1 MHDALT
7 FCKNVT
13 MNSSSNLFLVG
24 PMGAGKTSIGRRLAG
39 HFGMRFVD
47 LDHEIETATG
57 ASIPLIFEL
66 EGEAGF
72 RQREAAA
79 LQQFSASEGIVLAC
93 GGGVVLDDDN
103 RRQLAEHGFVV
114 YLQTKVEHQIE
125 RLRRD
130 TQRPLL
136 IAPDRRQRLQ
146 TLNDQREPLYR
157 EVADLCIEPRQE
169 PIRRASARIA
179 AQIEA
184 HWDRLVP
191 APGEHP

>member
-1 MHDALT
+1 
-7 FCKNVT
+7 
-13 MNSSSNLFLVG
+13 MNPSSNLFLIG

-39 HFGMRFVD
+39 QWGMRFVD
-47 LDHEIETATG
+47 LDHEIETVTG
-57 ASIPLIFEL
+57 APIPLIFEL

-72 RQREAAA
+72 RQREAAT
-79 LQQFSASEGIVLAC
+79 LEQFSASQGIVLAC
-93 GGGVVLDDDN
+93 GGGVVLGDAN
-103 RRQLAEHGFVV
+103 RHQLAAHGFVV

-136 IAPDRRQRLQ
+136 ATPDRRQRLQ
-146 TLNDQREPLYR
+146 ALNDQREPLYR

-179 AQIEA
+179 TQIEA
-184 HWDRLVP
+184 HWQRLAP
-191 APGEHP
+191 TPGEHT

>member
-1 MHDALT
+1 
-7 FCKNVT
+7 
-13 MNSSSNLFLVG
+13 MNPSSNLFLVG

-39 HFGMRFVD
+39 QFGMRFVD
-47 LDHEIETATG
+47 LDHTIEAATG
-57 ASIPLIFEL
+57 APIPLIFEL

-72 RQREAAA
+72 RQREAVT

-93 GGGVVLDDDN
+93 GGGVVLDAGN
-103 RRQLAEHGFVV
+103 RRQLAAHGFVV
-114 YLQTKVEHQIE
+114 YLQTRIEHQIE

-136 IAPDRRQRLQ
+136 ATPDRRQRLQ
-146 TLNDQREPLYR
+146 ALNDQRESLYR

-179 AQIEA
+179 AHIAA
-184 HWDRLVP
+184 HWQRLSP
-191 APGEHP
+191 ATGAHA